1 MITESIP
8 LKEIELKEMGLR
20 IRAQREGM
28 HMTRVQLA
36 DKLGVSSKFIADI
49 EYGDKGVSIQKLY
62 GLSQLLSLSTDYI
75 LSGDP
80 SVQSSGNPEAERIKE
95 NIIGSLSG
103 CSVKQLKCMEQIA
116 RYYVAGIEDASETS
130 QYDK

>member
-49 EYGDKGVSIQKLY
+49 EYGDKGVSIQKIVWLIPAFVPQYRLY
-62 GLSQLLSLSTDYI
+62 
-75 LSGDP
+75 
-80 SVQSSGNPEAERIKE
+80 SVR
-95 NIIGSLSG
+95 
-103 CSVKQLKCMEQIA
+103 
-116 RYYVAGIEDASETS
+116 
-130 QYDK
+130 